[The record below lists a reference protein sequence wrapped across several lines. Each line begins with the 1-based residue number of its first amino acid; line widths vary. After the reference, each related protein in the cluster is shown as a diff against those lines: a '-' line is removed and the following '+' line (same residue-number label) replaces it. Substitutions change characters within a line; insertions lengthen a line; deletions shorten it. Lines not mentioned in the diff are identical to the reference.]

1 MNNNINNV
9 ISQIMALKK
18 QGMTP
23 QAVAQMM
30 FQQNPQLQM
39 YQTQLKNMSNG
50 KNPQEF
56 VMQLARQNGVTE
68 ENLQGM
74 QDLFRKN

>member
-30 FQQNPQLQM
+30 FHQNPQLQM

>member
-1 MNNNINNV
+1 MNNNVNNV

-39 YQTQLKNMSNG
+39 YETQFKNMSNG
-50 KNPQEF
+50 RNPQEF
-56 VMQLARQNGVTE
+56 VMQLARQNGVSE

-74 QDLFRKN
+74 QDLFRK

>member
-1 MNNNINNV
+1 MANDINKV
-9 ISQIMALKK
+9 ISQIMAFKK

-30 FQQNPQLQM
+30 FYQNPQLQM

-50 KNPQEF
+50 RNPQEF
-56 VMQLARQNGVTE
+56 VMQLARQNGVSE
-68 ENLQGM
+68 ENLKCM
-74 QDLFRKN
+74 QDLFK